1 MIELTQIKSTDKL
14 GQLQGILNTAF
25 SEIQTDQPFVGVCQN
40 ISINIYSDTT
50 IVGSVMPADLSD
62 QRLYA
67 ICFPESNGVF
77 ISKVFGFL
85 TFTFNG
91 TESDAYNK
99 IVIHVPSV
107 KLATHDAVMSTF
119 VSPSR
124 LGLVAENNHVMPN
137 GNGTIHEVGAT
148 PTNTMYT
155 KLLQHDN
162 VCDVTLSNIAS
173 GRVVTLAPNGSYEI
187 SI

>member
-1 MIELTQIKSTDKL
+1 MIELTRVKSTDKL

-40 ISINIYSDTT
+40 ISMNIYSDTT
-50 IVGSVMPADLSD
+50 LVGSVMPAAMAD

-67 ICFPESNGVF
+67 ICLPDSNGVF
-77 ISKVFGFL
+77 IVKVFGFL
-85 TFTFNG
+85 TFTFVG
-91 TESDAYNK
+91 TESAAYNK
-99 IVIHVPSV
+99 IVIYVPAV
-107 KLATHDAVMSTF
+107 KLATRDAVMTTF
-119 VSPSR
+119 VSPSH
-124 LGLVAENNHVMPN
+124 LGLSAENNHVMPI

-148 PTNTMYT
+148 PTNTMYA

-162 VCDVTLSNIAS
+162 VCDVTLSNIAAD
-173 GRVVTLAPNGSYEI
+173 RVVTLAPNGSYEI